1 MDGRRQSFFRSIR
14 VRMAVLYTVV
24 VFGLGALVVGA
35 INFTI
40 SRSLDADAVTAD
52 LQIRRVSSE
61 PGAAVW
67 LDSVSLETVEQLA
80 NAEALSQLRKLSLI
94 TLGVLLPA
102 SLVAGW
108 YIAGRVLRPVDE
120 IVLAAEEIQAS
131 DLSRRI
137 RMVGPNDELKHLA
150 DNFDAMLD
158 RVEDGVDEQ
167 RRFIQDVSHELR
179 NPLATMSMN
188 LDIVLGDEDA
198 STDSFRATAEVLR
211 RSLDRTSLTVDGL
224 MRFARRELPEGGATP
239 VDLGALAREALT
251 ELAVPAEKRHLEFGQ
266 LGDGGPKVRADREA
280 LRSAIGNLAG
290 NAVRL
295 APEGSTVTCGAG
307 AVNGWAWVGI
317 RDEGPGILESDHRF
331 VFQRDWGRDRSR
343 LHGEQ
348 RAGLG
353 LSIVRQVAEAG
364 GGTVTLSSL
373 PAVGSSFVIW
383 LPLAAGADPGAL
395 TVDGIHPVEDPLFEL
410 GALN

>member
-1 MDGRRQSFFRSIR
+1 MGTVQQSFLRSMR

-24 VFGLGALVVGA
+24 VFGLGALVIGT
-35 INFTI
+35 INFAI
-40 SRSLDADAVTAD
+40 SRSLDAEAVTTD

-67 LDSVSLETVEQLA
+67 IDSISLETIEQLA
-80 NAEALSQLRKLSLI
+80 NAEALSQLRTMSLI
-94 TLGVLLPA
+94 TLGVLLPL

-120 IVLAAEEIQAS
+120 IVGVAEEIQAS
-131 DLSRRI
+131 DLSQRI
-137 RMVGPNDELKHLA
+137 RMAGPDDELKHLA
-150 DNFDAMLD
+150 DTFDAMLD
-158 RVEDGVDEQ
+158 RVEQGVDDQ

-179 NPLATMSMN
+179 NPLATMSLN
-188 LDIVLGDEDA
+188 LDIVLGDESA
-198 STDSFRATAEVLR
+198 SSEDLRSTAESLR
-211 RSLDRTSLTVDGL
+211 RSLDRTSRTVDGL
-224 MRFARRELPEGGATP
+224 MRFARRELPTGGTGP
-239 VDLGALAREALT
+239 VELGVLAREV
-251 ELAVPAEKRHLEFGQ
+251 LADLEVAAEKRRVGFEHV
-266 LGDGGPKVRADREA
+266 GDRGPKVPADHAA
-280 LRSAIGNLAG
+280 LRSAIANLAG

-295 APEGSTVTCGAG
+295 SPEGSTVTCGAG

-317 RDEGPGILESDHRF
+317 RDEGPGILESDHLL

-364 GGTVTLSSL
+364 GGTVTLSSA

-383 LPLAAGADPGAL
+383 LPLQEGADPTRL
-395 TVDGIHPVEDPLFEL
+395 TEDGVHPVADPLFDL
-410 GALN
+410 GSLV

>member
-1 MDGRRQSFFRSIR
+1 MGDRQQSFFRSIR
-14 VRMAVLYTVV
+14 VRMAVLHTVV
-24 VFGLGALVVGA
+24 VFALGALVVGT
-35 INFTI
+35 INFAI
-40 SRSLDADAVTAD
+40 SRSLDAEAVTEE

-80 NAEALSQLRKLSLI
+80 NAEALSQLRTMSLI
-94 TLGVLLPA
+94 TLGVLIPV

-120 IVLAAEEIQAS
+120 IVGVAEEIQAS

-137 RMVGPNDELKHLA
+137 RMTGPDDELKQLA
-150 DNFDAMLD
+150 DTFDAMLD
-158 RVEDGVDEQ
+158 RVAQGADDQ

-188 LDIVLGDEDA
+188 LDIVLGDENA
-198 STDSFRATAEVLR
+198 SKEEFRSTAEVLR
-211 RSLDRTSLTVDGL
+211 RSLDRTSRTVDGL
-224 MRFARRELPEGGATP
+224 MRFARRELPADGTGS
-239 VDLGALAREALT
+239 VDLGVLAWEV
-251 ELAVPAEKRHLEFGQ
+251 LADLKVPADKRNLDFDHV
-266 LGDGGPKVRADREA
+266 GDGGPQIRADREA
-280 LRSAIGNLAG
+280 LRSAIANLAG

-307 AVNGWAWVGI
+307 VLDGWAWVGI
-317 RDEGPGILESDHRF
+317 CDEGPGIPASDHGF
-331 VFQRDWGRDRSR
+331 VFQRSWGRDRSR
-343 LHGEQ
+343 LHREQ

-364 GGTVTLSSL
+364 GGTVTLSSA
-373 PAVGSSFVIW
+373 PTVGSSFVIW
-383 LPLAAGADPGAL
+383 LPLEEGADPVHL
-395 TVDGIHPVEDPLFEL
+395 TVDGIHPAEDPLFDL
-410 GALN
+410 A